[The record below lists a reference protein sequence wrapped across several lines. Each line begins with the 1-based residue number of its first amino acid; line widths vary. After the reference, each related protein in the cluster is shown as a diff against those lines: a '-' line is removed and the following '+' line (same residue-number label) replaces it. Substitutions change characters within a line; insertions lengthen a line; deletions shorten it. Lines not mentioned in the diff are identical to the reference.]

1 MKKSLLAIAVT
12 ASLLAPIVSMA
23 EPHVYGNIHLTVQA
37 VDNQG
42 STSPANNKADL
53 KSNTSAIGV
62 KGSEDLSNGLKAI
75 YKVEF
80 DVNVTDGGALKGRDQ
95 FVGIKSNMGIIK
107 AGTMSS
113 NYKQTGAKVDP
124 LYRTPLEGRGSV
136 LGTQSDLH
144 SGKGI
149 NRGRETNTVQYISP
163 RFEGV
168 RLVANTTLSANNDES
183 TGIGL
188 RWSNKHIF
196 AYVDYIKSQTG
207 ATADVVGTGSATNPQ
222 FAKGAVITTNCNA
235 ATSCSV
241 EAATKIGGKYH
252 TDKFSV
258 AIQYENA
265 DKRTGANYLFTSGTY
280 TINSSNIMAIT
291 YGKVNAK
298 IAGTDYTGVAIAYIH
313 VLSKKFNVYVG
324 YGKRSSDTPS
334 KEAKVWALGVRKR
347 F

>member
-1 MKKSLLAIAVT
+1 MKKSLLAMAVA
-12 ASLLAPIVSMA
+12 ASLFVPTVSMA

-42 STSPANNKADL
+42 STSPANNKTDL

-107 AGTMSS
+107 VGTMSS

-136 LGTQSDLH
+136 LGTQSNLH

-149 NRGRETNTVQYISP
+149 NRGRETNTLQYISP
-163 RFEGV
+163 RFKGI

-183 TGIGL
+183 RGIGL

-196 AYVDYIKSQTG
+196 AYVDYLKSQTG
-207 ATADVVGTGSATNPQ
+207 AIADVVGTGSVANPP
-222 FAKGAVITTNCNA
+222 FVKGAVITTSCNA
-235 ATSCSV
+235 ATQCSV

-252 TDKFSV
+252 TDKFTV
-258 AIQYENA
+258 ALQYENA
-265 DKRTGANYLFTSGTY
+265 DKRTGANYLFSSGTY
-280 TINSSNIMAIT
+280 RINRNNIFAVT
-291 YGKVNAK
+291 YGKANAK
-298 IAGTDYTGVAIAYIH
+298 TAGTDHSGIAIAYIH
-313 VLSKKFNVYVG
+313 LLSRLANVYVG
-324 YGKRSSDTPS
+324 YGRKSSDQANGA
-334 KEAKVWALGVRKR
+334 AKIWALGIRKK